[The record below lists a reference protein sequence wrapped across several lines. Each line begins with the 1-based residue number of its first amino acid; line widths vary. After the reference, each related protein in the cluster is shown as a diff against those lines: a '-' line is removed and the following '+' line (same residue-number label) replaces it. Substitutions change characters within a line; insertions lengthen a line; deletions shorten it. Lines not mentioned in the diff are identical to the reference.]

1 MTLKSMRADRITGDT
16 MARKARL
23 NVTVDKELV
32 DWIDSHIKTQKFRNR
47 SHAVELALLRLKE
60 QEKQ

>member
-1 MTLKSMRADRITGDT
+1 MTLKSIRPDRITGDK

-23 NVTVDKELV
+23 NVTVNKGLA
-32 DWIDSHIKTQKFRNR
+32 DWIDSQVQTQKFRNR